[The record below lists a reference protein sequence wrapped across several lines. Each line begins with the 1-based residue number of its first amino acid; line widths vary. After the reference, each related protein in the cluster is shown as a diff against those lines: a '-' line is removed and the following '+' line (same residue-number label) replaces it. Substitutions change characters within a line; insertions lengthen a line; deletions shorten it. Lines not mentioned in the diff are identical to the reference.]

1 MVFLSPVRKGVVTTP
16 AVVNKVDGV
25 KSLIKLL
32 PGVRIA
38 GQQSHLALV
47 VRVVEM
53 VGRGVVEM
61 RVEMALGNH
70 NAVDPEIQFFRA
82 DENNA

>member
-1 MVFLSPVRKGVVTTP
+1 MVFLSPVRKGVVTAS

-25 KSLIKLL
+25 KSLIQLL

-47 VRVVEM
+47 VRVVEV

-61 RVEMALGNH
+61 RVEVGWRETPCVQA
-70 NAVDPEIQFFRA
+70 AVGPV
-82 DENNA
+82 